1 MLKPL
6 TKKLLILGTLLGC
19 TVVSAQNQ
27 VGAGMPE
34 ALKDIKPAS
43 GVCRRDAPEQTSN
56 TAQTSSMAWAPDLS
70 CALDGSEL
78 ARMLGQPGVVV
89 VDTRTS
95 QSFNAFRIAD
105 ALNLDV
111 ANLRQKTFLYDKTVI
126 LAGSGKGER
135 ELYSACAALKAQGFK
150 RVSVLRGGM
159 AAWAAQGLP
168 ALGRASD
175 AGLMEGLSSAELWVE
190 SQFDANLLLIV
201 RERVDMLS
209 QLKSGVEIVSASP
222 EALSSMLAR
231 YRKANRNALPAAL
244 LLVAAAPLPAED
256 LQKLRQAIKPVPL
269 LMYADKTEAYV
280 RYLKQ
285 QQAVWAAQALG
296 PKQLGCGL

>member
-1 MLKPL
+1 MLKL
-6 TKKLLILGTLLGC
+6 LMVKILILGALLC
-19 TVVSAQNQ
+19 TAAASAQNQ
-27 VGAGMPE
+27 AGAGMPE

-43 GVCRRDAPEQTSN
+43 GVCRRDAPEQTSS
-56 TAQTSSMAWAPDLS
+56 TPASSQALAPDLS
-70 CALDGSEL
+70 CALEASEL
-78 ARMLGQPGVVV
+78 ARMLGQPGVAV

-95 QSFNAFRIAD
+95 PAFNAFRIAD

-111 ANLRQKTFLYDKTVI
+111 TSLRHKTFLRDKTLV

-175 AGLMEGLSSAELWVE
+175 VSLMDGLSPAELWVE
-190 SQFDANLLLIV
+190 SQFDANLLLLV
-201 RERVDMLS
+201 RERAGMLS
-209 QLKSGVEIVSASP
+209 QLRSGVEIASASP
-222 EALSSMLAR
+222 ETLSSILAR
-231 YRKANRNALPAAL
+231 YRKANRNALPAAV
-244 LLVAAAPLPAED
+244 LLVAAAPLPAEA
-256 LQKLRQAIKPVPL
+256 LQSLRQAIKPVPL
-269 LMYADKTEAYV
+269 LVYAETTEAYA

-285 QQAVWAAQALG
+285 QQAVWAAQAHG
-296 PKQLGCGL
+296 PKQPGCGL